1 MTTPAIPGLPATRA
15 ASGPILLSRYQ
26 GQQSAVA
33 LRAAQ
38 AIYNL
43 WLQLVHPDS
52 FKADWAQ
59 LEPLANGI
67 VNTHYDMASASA
79 AQYYSASRV
88 IAGNNYL
95 NVPGVKPDEAYISK
109 VLGIMGPGMYQ
120 HYLNENNPPD
130 NAATMT
136 ADGLKGAATRLVLAG
151 GRDTVTGTTHQDPM
165 AKGWERV
172 IEPGSCSF
180 CSMLAGRGAVYKE
193 STVDFRAHDHCKCV
207 ARAVFI
213 GEPSVNT
220 DLSKA
225 WGEAT
230 AGTRGKAA
238 IAAWDQYWSSHG
250 NALPGPEEGSPEAR
264 TGHAA

>member
-1 MTTPAIPGLPATRA
+1 MTIPGLPVSRA

-26 GQQSAVA
+26 NQQSAVA

-43 WLQLVHPDS
+43 WLQLVHPES
-52 FKADWAQ
+52 VNAGWSQF
-59 LEPLANGI
+59 EPLANGI
-67 VNTHYDMASASA
+67 VNTHYNMTAASA
-79 AQYYSASRV
+79 AEYYSASRV
-88 IAGNNYL
+88 VAGNTYL
-95 NVPGVKPDEAYISK
+95 NVPGVQPDEAYIAK
-109 VLGIMGPGMYQ
+109 VLNIMGPGMYA
-120 HYLNENNPPD
+120 HYAKDNPPE
-130 NAATMT
+130 NASTM
-136 ADGLKGAATRLVLAG
+136 AANGLKGSVTRLVLMG
-151 GRDTVTGTTHQDPM
+151 GRDTVTGTSQQDPV

-172 IEPGSCSF
+172 IEPGACSF

-220 DLSKA
+220 GLSKA

-250 NALPGPEEGSPEAR
+250 NALPEAASGSSEA
-264 TGHAA
+264 GASNAA

>member
-1 MTTPAIPGLPATRA
+1 MTTPAIPGLPVTRA
-15 ASGPILLSRYQ
+15 ASGPILLNRYQ

-43 WLQLVHPDS
+43 WLHLIHPES
-52 FKADWAQ
+52 FNAGWAQ

-67 VNTHYDMASASA
+67 VNTHYNMTAASA

-88 IAGNNYL
+88 VAGNTYM
-95 NVPGVKPDEAYISK
+95 NVPGVSPDEAYISK
-109 VLGIMGPGMYQ
+109 VLSIMGPGMYK
-120 HYLNENNPPD
+120 HYLKDQPPEN
-130 NAATMT
+130 AITMT
-136 ADGLKGAATRLVLAG
+136 ADGLKGSVTRLVLAG
-151 GRDTVTGTTHQDPM
+151 GRDTVTGITPQDPV

-172 IEPGSCSF
+172 IEPGACSF
-180 CSMLAGRGAVYKE
+180 CAMLAGRGAVYKE
-193 STVDFRAHDHCKCV
+193 STADFRAHDHCKCV

-220 DLSKA
+220 GLSEA

-230 AGTRGKAA
+230 KGTRGKAA
-238 IAAWDQYWSSHG
+238 IAAWDKYWSSHG
-250 NALPGPEEGSPEAR
+250 NSLPGTAQEPTEAR
-264 TGHAA
+264 AGNAA